1 MPRKKSWMIIG
12 ITVPAILCGCEC
24 SDSYVFEVRNTSSYT
39 VEISFIYGVSD
50 SVVVVTGEAP
60 VTICSAQGGLY
71 SCLMGELEDNEG
83 PQDDVESLLE
93 FVEVRTADGPL
104 SSRNYLD
111 NDAWF
116 FSEGTFRAYVTDAE
130 FE

>member
-1 MPRKKSWMIIG
+1 MIVG
-12 ITVPAILCGCEC
+12 MAVPAILCGCEC
-24 SDSYVFEVRNTSSYT
+24 SDSYVFEIRNASSYT
-39 VEISFIYGVSD
+39 VEVSFSNGGSD
-50 SVVVVTGEAP
+50 SVMVVTGEAP

-83 PQDDVESLLE
+83 PQDEVESLLE
-93 FVEVRTADGPL
+93 RIEVRAVDGPS